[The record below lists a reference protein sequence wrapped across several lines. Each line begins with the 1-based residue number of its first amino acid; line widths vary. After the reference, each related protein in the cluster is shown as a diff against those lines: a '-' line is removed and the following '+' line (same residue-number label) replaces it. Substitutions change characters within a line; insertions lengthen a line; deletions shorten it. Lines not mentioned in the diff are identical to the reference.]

1 MSAAVARVAEA
12 RRHYVGPGSLLTV
25 QPVSL
30 PVRTPFQ
37 QELIPADRPMG
48 CIAAEEHG
56 AGLLMKVPH
65 KCSPRSEL
73 LATVPAFRFAVA

>member
-1 MSAAVARVAEA
+1 M
-12 RRHYVGPGSLLTV
+12 GPGSLLTV
-25 QPVSL
+25 QPVSS

-37 QELIPADRPMG
+37 QERRPADGPMG
-48 CIAAEEHG
+48 CVAAEEHG

-65 KCSPRSEL
+65 ECSPRSEL